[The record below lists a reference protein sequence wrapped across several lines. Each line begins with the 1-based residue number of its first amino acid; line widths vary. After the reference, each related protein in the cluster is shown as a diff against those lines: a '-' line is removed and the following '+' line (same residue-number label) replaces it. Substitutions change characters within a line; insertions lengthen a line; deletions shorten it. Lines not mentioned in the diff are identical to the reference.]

1 MSSTLASQIC
11 RAPPGGSSPL
21 LSILNCNSMSL
32 AKQSRSGKRS
42 APPLADP
49 RMKRPF
55 PVRTP
60 SPLLVIGGAGLRRHS
75 AFARP
80 RSSWRGS
87 GLGLVAGLCAALVL
101 GPGLPIAPANARDWP
116 QWRGPDRAGV
126 WPSVQLPRRLNQG
139 GVEKV
144 WSARVGGGF
153 SGVVVVGDR
162 VLTMDRVGPAQEERV
177 VCLDRKDGS
186 LLWTHSYRAP
196 YGDLDWGKGP
206 RATPAVEG
214 GEVFTVGAVGRV
226 SCLRLADGKPLWS
239 LDLQKRFGGKPPVW
253 GHSASPLVTGDL
265 LYLQAGGQPGATVV
279 ALDRRTGRE
288 RWRALEDRPG
298 YSSPVMVKV
307 GSTQQLLVWT
317 ADRLVALDPRT
328 GGEIWQVAFRTSSYD
343 VAIISPVSD
352 GSRVFVSGYWDGASA
367 WRLERGR
374 GPEELWRSRRL
385 SCLMSTPLWSGDHL
399 YVLDKRDGLLC
410 IHWPSGKVVW
420 TDEHRLTP
428 KGRNPHA
435 ALVWAEADRSGK
447 SAGGLAVALNA
458 VGELVLLNLTPEGFE
473 DRGRVKI
480 IQGRDAPVW
489 AHPAF
494 SGQEVFVRSQGEM
507 VCARVSP

>member
-1 MSSTLASQIC
+1 
-11 RAPPGGSSPL
+11 
-21 LSILNCNSMSL
+21 MSL
-32 AKQSRSGKRS
+32 AKQPRSGKRS

-60 SPLLVIGGAGLRRHS
+60 SPLLAIRGVGLRR
-75 AFARP
+75 RLP
-80 RSSWRGS
+80 RGAASFRLRSRWRKS
-87 GLGLVAGLCAALVL
+87 GLGLAAGLCGFLVL
-101 GPGLPIAPANARDWP
+101 GPGLSISTANAQDWP
-116 QWRGPDRAGV
+116 QWRGPGRAGV
-126 WPSVQLPRRLNQG
+126 WSSVRLPRRLNQDA
-139 GVEKV
+139 VEKL
-144 WSARVGGGF
+144 WSTGVGGGF

-265 LYLQAGGQPGATVV
+265 LYLQAGGQSGATVV

-298 YSSPVMVKV
+298 YSSPIMVKV
-307 GSTQQLLVWT
+307 GSTKQLLVWT

-328 GGEIWQVAFRTSSYD
+328 GEEIWQAPFRTSSYD
-343 VAIISPVSD
+343 VAIISPVFD
-352 GSRVFVSGYWDGASA
+352 GSRLFVSGYWDGASA

-435 ALVWAEADRSGK
+435 ALVWAGRDRSGK

-480 IQGRDAPVW
+480 IEGGDPPLW

-494 SGQEVFVRSQGEM
+494 SGQEVYVRSQREL